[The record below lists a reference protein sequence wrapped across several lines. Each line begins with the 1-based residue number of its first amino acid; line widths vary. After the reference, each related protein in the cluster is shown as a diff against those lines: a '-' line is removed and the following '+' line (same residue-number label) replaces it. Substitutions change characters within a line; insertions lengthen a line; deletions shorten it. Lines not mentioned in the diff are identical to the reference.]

1 MINCC
6 LTSLII
12 TMKFVISKHHARGD
26 FSKALLLQRSRTLQS
41 VKMKLFNW
49 GARRKFRGVQL
60 ASAGYYLSRRRI
72 YFLEP
77 LRPLYQATHLLILQ
91 RTAPCTNYAAC
102 KHLHNLATRL
112 KSQLTCCLL
121 ITQFHTYFASE
132 KRIPGK

>member
-1 MINCC
+1 M
-6 LTSLII
+6 LA
-12 TMKFVISKHHARGD
+12 VIFRIRYLVNTTH
-26 FSKALLLQRSRTLQS
+26 KA
-41 VKMKLFNW
+41 KCKN
-49 GARRKFRGVQL
+49 GAVRLKSRRKFRGVQL

-112 KSQLTCCLL
+112 KSQLTCCFL
-121 ITQFHTYFASE
+121 ITQFHAS
-132 KRIPGK
+132 RITTQVKSVYLGSGGGKNATTTANR